1 MSRPALKLRNF
12 RTRKKGALL
21 RKKSALTAR
30 AAHGRKAPARSKGP
44 RTAAKGAWLWP
55 AIGILVFVEVILL
68 GGHAVRWAMTSPR
81 FVLGEVKIVGHKI
94 LAPGLLVKSA
104 GLAPGS
110 NLFGM
115 DLERIRLRI
124 ESNPWVRRTSIRKT
138 PPSTLRIE
146 IEEREPVALID
157 RKEGVAVDME
167 GVILGPLPGR
177 RENCL
182 PLLEGFSSRGE
193 KPGDRIKSA
202 GFGAAVEAASLFSGG
217 PLGGREC
224 LSVRAAGGGHFKI
237 RALGGKVNLLVSEE
251 QLASQADRF
260 HAVAAKVLK
269 EKRISAAPLYMDL
282 TFPGRIVI
290 RPGNQDGGLRG

>member
-1 MSRPALKLRNF
+1 MSRPALKLRKS
-12 RTRKKGALL
+12 RARSKRALL
-21 RKKSALTAR
+21 RKRGTLAAQAAPGRR
-30 AAHGRKAPARSKGP
+30 APSRRPAERRAGP
-44 RTAAKGAWLWP
+44 LSGWIWP
-55 AIGILVFVEVILL
+55 AIGVLVFVEVLLL

-81 FVLGEVKIVGHKI
+81 FVLGEVKIVGHRT
-94 LAPGLLVKSA
+94 LAPAALVESA

-110 NLFGM
+110 NLFGV
-115 DLERIRLRI
+115 DLERVRLRI

-146 IEEREPVALID
+146 IEEREAVALIN
-157 RKEGVAVDME
+157 RRGRVAVDPE
-167 GVILGPLPGR
+167 GVILGPLSGT

-182 PLLEGFSSRGE
+182 PLLEGFSRKGE
-193 KPGDRIKSA
+193 KPGDRINSVD
-202 GFGAAVEAASLFSGG
+202 FGAAVEAASLFSGG

-251 QLASQADRF
+251 QMASQAARF
-260 HAVAAKVLK
+260 HAVAQKILK
-269 EKRISAAPLYMDL
+269 KKKSAAPLYMDL

-290 RPGNQDGGLRG
+290 RPANQDGGLRG

>member
-1 MSRPALKLRNF
+1 MSRPALKLRKF
-12 RTRKKGALL
+12 RTRGKGALL
-21 RKKSALTAR
+21 HRKSVLTAR
-30 AAHGRKAPARSKGP
+30 AANGRRTPARSKES
-44 RTAAKGAWLWP
+44 RTATKGAWLWP

-94 LAPGLLVKSA
+94 LAPELLVKSA

-110 NLFGM
+110 NIFGM
-115 DLERIRLRI
+115 DLERIRIQI

-146 IEEREPVALID
+146 IEEREPVAFIHRKD
-157 RKEGVAVDME
+157 RMAVDME
-167 GVILGPLPGR
+167 GVILGPLPGK

-182 PLLEGFSSRGE
+182 PLLEGFSRRGG
-193 KPGDRIKSA
+193 KPGDRIESA
-202 GFGAAVEAASLFSGG
+202 EFGAAVEAASLFSGG

-224 LSVRAAGGGHFKI
+224 LSVRAAKGGHFKI

-251 QLASQADRF
+251 QMASQAARF
-260 HAVAAKVLK
+260 HAVASKILK
-269 EKRISAAPLYMDL
+269 EKKQSAAPLYMDL

-290 RPGNQDGGLRG
+290 RPVNQDGGLRG